1 MDSPPIS
8 VVIPA
13 FNAGAFLPAAVQS
26 VLNQSY
32 GSFELL
38 IIDDAS
44 SDVTPRI
51 AQAFAARDARVHYYR
66 NPANLGVARS
76 RNRGVAL
83 AQHSWIAFLDSD
95 DRWRQDKL
103 ARQVAYLQIHPVDL
117 VYTGYDFMDTAGRK
131 IRSCFHVPESI
142 AYPQL
147 LRQNLISC
155 SGILAPPLFH
165 QDSGAGD
172 EVFLDWLSMLRQGA
186 AAGGID
192 LPLHTVRIG
201 RLRSKSGNK
210 LRSAAAN
217 VQTYRFLGLS
227 SAQTAFYMLCYLRRS
242 LVKYGKICLAPR
254 QSEGGPAL

>member
-155 SGILAPPLFH
+155 SGILVKKRWCQPVRKKTSYPLPTPP
-165 QDSGAGD
+165 
-172 EVFLDWLSMLRQGA
+172 FLIILW
-186 AAGGID
+186 
-192 LPLHTVRIG
+192 
-201 RLRSKSGNK
+201 
-210 LRSAAAN
+210 
-217 VQTYRFLGLS
+217 
-227 SAQTAFYMLCYLRRS
+227 
-242 LVKYGKICLAPR
+242 
-254 QSEGGPAL
+254 

>member
-1 MDSPPIS
+1 MTHGL
-8 VVIPA
+8 PA
-13 FNAGAFLPAAVQS
+13 HQRRNPCLFNAGAFLPAAVQS

-51 AQAFAARDARVHYYR
+51 AQAFAAGTPGCTTTATPPTWEGPLPKPGRCPGPTQLDR
-66 NPANLGVARS
+66 L
-76 RNRGVAL
+76 
-83 AQHSWIAFLDSD
+83 LDSD

-147 LRQNLISC
+147 PAKTSSPC
-155 SGILAPPLFH
+155 SGILVKKRWCQQFPMNPSVFH
-165 QDSGAGD
+165 ED
-172 EVFLDWLSMLRQGA
+172 FLDWLPCSA
-186 AAGGID
+186 KGGGWG
-192 LPLHTVRIG
+192 H
-201 RLRSKSGNK
+201 
-210 LRSAAAN
+210 
-217 VQTYRFLGLS
+217 
-227 SAQTAFYMLCYLRRS
+227 
-242 LVKYGKICLAPR
+242 
-254 QSEGGPAL
+254 